1 MCKDLRVLVCV
12 CVTLLCKEEGEVE
25 EEEDM
30 AEGEEKEEE
39 ARKEEET
46 KGEGRRYFLR
56 TGPWAQ
62 HFFLVHKSS
71 GLGL

>member
-1 MCKDLRVLVCV
+1 MCVLHFCV
-12 CVTLLCKEEGEVE
+12 KEKEEEGEVE
-25 EEEDM
+25 GEENM
-30 AEGEEKEEE
+30 AEGEEKG
-39 ARKEEET
+39 EET
-46 KGEGRRYFLR
+46 KGGGRRYFLR